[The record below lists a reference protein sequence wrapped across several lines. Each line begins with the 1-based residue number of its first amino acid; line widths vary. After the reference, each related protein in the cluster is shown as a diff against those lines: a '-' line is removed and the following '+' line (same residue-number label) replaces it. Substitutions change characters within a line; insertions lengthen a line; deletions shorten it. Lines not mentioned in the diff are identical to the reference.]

1 MKTYIKTILLLLAV
15 LMICSCASAPEV
27 PEVLLPPDQGFEKN
41 AIHLVLRS
49 DSNLNFYEDMPHPL
63 LVCVYQMRDPNSFNQ
78 LAGDTD
84 GLYQLLQCSLFDPT
98 VLNSKR
104 LTVHPGQ
111 DFEISLDRAEGAKY
125 VGLVAGYY
133 SIKKDRISK
142 LFDIPVEVVEDASNK
157 HRKYQR
163 IAHVNVEVI
172 LGPQQIHSS
181 HSEIAKE
188 EGKDK
193 SKDKEKKKGEGKD

>member
-15 LMICSCASAPEV
+15 LMTCSCASA

-41 AIHLVLRS
+41 AIHLMLRS
-49 DSNLNFYEDMPHPL
+49 DPKLNFYKDLPHPL
-63 LVCVYQMRDPNSFNQ
+63 LVCVYQLRDPNSFNQ
-78 LAGDTD
+78 LSDDTD
-84 GLYQLLQCSLFDPT
+84 GLYELLQCSLFDPT

-111 DFEISLDRAEGAKY
+111 DLDISLDRAEGAKY

-133 SIKKDRISK
+133 SIKKDRISR
-142 LFDIPVEVVEDASNK
+142 LFDIPVEVVEEASGK

-163 IAHVNVEVI
+163 IAHISVEVI

-181 HSEIAKE
+181 HSDIAKQ
-188 EGKDK
+188 EGKDQINK
-193 SKDKEKKKGEGKD
+193 GKKKGEGKD